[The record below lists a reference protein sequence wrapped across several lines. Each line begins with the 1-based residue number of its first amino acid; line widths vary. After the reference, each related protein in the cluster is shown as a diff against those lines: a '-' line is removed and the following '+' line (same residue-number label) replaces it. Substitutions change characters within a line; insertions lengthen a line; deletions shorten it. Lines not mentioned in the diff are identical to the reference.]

1 MLCPSASAGIARDT
15 SLLEILGKASIA
27 AGNDT
32 TGEAALPRGP
42 GHRADNHNVLLALGY
57 WLLQTDS
64 DETAALLRR
73 AYTIRPTPY
82 LEQTL
87 QKISKQQ

>member
-1 MLCPSASAGIARDT
+1 MKPRSARTLAI
-15 SLLEILGKASIA
+15 E
-27 AGNDT
+27 
-32 TGEAALPRGP
+32 P
-42 GHRADNHNVLLALGY
+42 DNHNVLLALGY

-64 DETAALLRR
+64 DEAAALLRR